1 MKKILLSLILLFMI
15 SGCSDHGH
23 KHWGYEG
30 ETGPEHWG
38 ELKSDYEMCSEGKM
52 QTPINIV
59 PTKDVDLDP
68 LIFRYNT
75 SSLNVI
81 DNGHSVQVNVMPGS
95 TLKFEGKTY
104 ELKQFHFH
112 TPSEN
117 HINGRS
123 FPLEAHFVHQAKD
136 GSLAVVAVM
145 FTYGKYN
152 PVLAKIWAEFP
163 KMEEGKKLGLY
174 LSDKDIKALL
184 PRYKSYYEFMG
195 SLTTPPCSEGVKWI
209 VFKNTLQVSR
219 KQLAEFYNL
228 LGHSNNR
235 PIQPTNGREIWE

>member
-1 MKKILLSLILLFMI
+1 MKKILLFVILLFMI
-15 SGCSDHGH
+15 SGCSEH
-23 KHWGYEG
+23 KHHWGYEG

-38 ELKSDYEMCSEGKM
+38 ELKSDFEMCSEGEM

-59 PTKDVDLDP
+59 PTKDIELSP
-68 LIFRYNT
+68 LIFHYNT

-81 DNGHSVQVNVMPGS
+81 DNGHSVQVNMMPGS
-95 TLKFEGKTY
+95 SVIIDGKTY

-117 HINGRS
+117 HINGKS

-152 PVLAKIWAEFP
+152 PVLGKIWAEFP
-163 KMEEGKKLGLY
+163 KMKKGKKLGLY
-174 LSDKDIKALL
+174 LSDRDIRALL

-195 SLTTPPCSEGVKWI
+195 SLTTPPCSEGVKW
-209 VFKNTLQVSR
+209 VVLKHTMQVSR
-219 KQLAEFYNL
+219 EQLAAFYNL
-228 LGHSNNR
+228 LGHANNR